1 MDILQIQEKY
11 SEDNSIKS
19 LEPYAFQPISGTQLN
34 GAGQITIRIENQD
47 SFFLPRRSWLQI
59 EGKLVKAAAAAVYA
73 DVDDIALTNNGL
85 MYLFDNIKYE
95 LSGQEIESLYHPGH
109 ATTMLGLTKYSSDYN
124 AGPGLNQCW
133 SLDTSTVAADANLGF
148 KKRHD
153 YIIEK
158 TVPKGSFRFNIDLE
172 SIFGFCADY
181 DKVMYGFIHTLT
193 LVRSAGSDDAIF
205 KHADADL
212 GKIIMDSI
220 TWFMPRVEPN
230 DGNKYQLYKTIESKS
245 TLDVG
250 FRMRQCT
257 NVTLPAAVL
266 NYTWRMGVRAIPEQP
281 RQVIIAFQTGKANS
295 QLVNASIFDHCNV
308 SNMYVVLNNT
318 RYPAIDFHSNFA
330 KNHYDHLYKN
340 MCDFRRKF
348 YGLDQLVSSTSV
360 DPNTY
365 KDLFPIFVFDVS
377 KQSER
382 LQQGVVDIT
391 VQMMFSVAMPANTV
405 AYAMIISDRK
415 LRFQSDGKKMS
426 VIF

>member
-1 MDILQIQEKY
+1 
-11 SEDNSIKS
+11 
-19 LEPYAFQPISGTQLN
+19 
-34 GAGQITIRIENQD
+34 
-47 SFFLPRRSWLQI
+47 
-59 EGKLVKAAAAAVYA
+59 
-73 DVDDIALTNNGL
+73 

-109 ATTMLGLTKYSSDYN
+109 ATTMLGLTKYSSDFN
-124 AGPGLNQCW
+124 GAPGLNQCW
-133 SLDTSTVAADANLGF
+133 CMDTDTVAADANVGY

-158 TVPKGSFRFNIDLE
+158 SDPKGSFRFNIDLE

-193 LVRSAGSDDAIF
+193 LVRSAGSNDAIF
-205 KHADADL
+205 KHADADV
-212 GKIIMDSI
+212 GKILIDSI
-220 TWFMPRVEPN
+220 TWFIPRVEPSE
-230 DGNKYQLYKTIESKS
+230 GNKYELYKTIESKD
-245 TLDVG
+245 TIDVG

-257 NVTLPAAVL
+257 SVSMPAAVL

-281 RQVIIAFQTGKANS
+281 RQIIIAFQTGKANI
-295 QLVNASIFDHCNV
+295 QTENASLFDHCDV
-308 SNMYVVLNNT
+308 TNMYVVLNNT

-330 KNHYDHLYKN
+330 KNHYDNFYRN

-360 DPNTY
+360 DPISY

-391 VQMMFSVAMPANTV
+391 VQMMFSVAVPANTV

-415 LRFQSDGKKMS
+415 LKFQSDGKKMS

>member
-11 SEDNSIKS
+11 TEDNCIKS
-19 LEPYAFQPISGTQLN
+19 LEPYSFQPISGTQLN
-34 GAGQITIRIENQD
+34 GARQITIRIENQD

-59 EGKLVKAAAAAVYA
+59 EGKLVKDDDGLYGDG
-73 DVDDIALTNNGL
+73 DVVALANNGL

-95 LSGQEIESLYHPGH
+95 LSGQEIESLYHPGQ
-109 ATTMLGLTKYSSDYN
+109 ATTMLGMTKFSSDYDG
-124 AGPGLNQCW
+124 GPGLNQCW
-133 SLDTSTVAADANLGF
+133 CLDTSTVAADANLGF

-158 TVPKGSFRFNIDLE
+158 SAPKGSFRFIIDLE
-172 SIFGFCADY
+172 SIFGFCSDY

-193 LVRSAGSDDAIF
+193 LVRSAGSDNAIF
-205 KHADADL
+205 KNAAADE
-212 GKIIMDSI
+212 GKVMMDSI
-220 TWFMPRVEPN
+220 TWFMPRVEPS
-230 DGNKYQLYKTIESKS
+230 DGEKYQLYKTIESK
-245 TLDVG
+245 TALDVG

-257 NVTLPAAVL
+257 SVSMPAAVL

-281 RQVIIAFQTGKANS
+281 RQVIIAFQTAKANS
-295 QLVNASIFDHCNV
+295 QVANTSLFDHCNV

-330 KNHYDHLYKN
+330 KNHFDHFFKN
-340 MCDFRRKF
+340 MTEFRRKF
-348 YGLDQLVSSTSV
+348 YGLDQLVSSANV
-360 DPNTY
+360 DPVSY
-365 KDLFPIFVFDVS
+365 KELFPIFVFDVS

-391 VQMMFSVAMPANTV
+391 VEMMFNVAMPANTV